1 MLFLIF
7 DSIGAGEAIILLL
20 IGGAI
25 GAVAFKLVGR
35 RGTRR

>member
-7 DSIGAGEAIILLL
+7 ESIGAAEGIILLL
-20 IGGAI
+20 IGGAV
-25 GAVAFKLVGR
+25 GAVAFKLIGG

>member
-7 DSIGAGEAIILLL
+7 DSIGAAEAIILLL

-25 GAVAFKLVGR
+25 GAVAFRLLGGR
-35 RGTRR
+35 RTRR